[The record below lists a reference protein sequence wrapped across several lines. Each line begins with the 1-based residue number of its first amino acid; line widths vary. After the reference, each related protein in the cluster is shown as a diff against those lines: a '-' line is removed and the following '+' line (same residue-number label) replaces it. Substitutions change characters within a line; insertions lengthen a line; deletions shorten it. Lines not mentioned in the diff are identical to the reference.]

1 VAENKQQT
9 QNPILDVAA
18 SQDYE
23 EYDDEEYES
32 EISGSNRR
40 SQRRQSMQSMKK
52 EQVAQASS
60 SGASC
65 EINLS
70 NRKSNGFNDGVRIAE
85 PPSQKL
91 VNREITPTTLNLV
104 YRNAAQQN

>member
-1 VAENKQQT
+1 M
-9 QNPILDVAA
+9 LDVAA
-18 SQDYE
+18 SQDNE

-32 EISGSNRR
+32 EISYSNRR
-40 SQRRQSMQSMKK
+40 SKHRQSVQSLKK
-52 EQVAQASS
+52 KRGVQVSS

-70 NRKSNGFNDGVRIAE
+70 HRRSNGFNDQVRIAD

-91 VNREITPTTLNLV
+91 LNREITPTTLNLV
-104 YRNAAQQN
+104 YRNAAQ

>member
-1 VAENKQQT
+1 MAEQKQQS
-9 QNPILDVAA
+9 QKPILDVAA

-23 EYDDEEYES
+23 EYDDEEYDS
-32 EISGSNRR
+32 EISGSNSR
-40 SQRRQSMQSMKK
+40 SQRRESIQSIKK
-52 EQVAQASS
+52 KRVVQVSSSRASS
-60 SGASC
+60 

-70 NRKSNGFNDGVRIAE
+70 NRKSNGFNDGMRIAE

-91 VNREITPTTLNLV
+91 LNREITPTTLNLV

>member
-1 VAENKQQT
+1 MAEQKQQS
-9 QNPILDVAA
+9 QKPILDVAA

-40 SQRRQSMQSMKK
+40 SQRRQSIQSMKK
-52 EQVAQASS
+52 KRVVQVSS

-91 VNREITPTTLNLV
+91 LNREITPTTLNLV